1 MKTSNRWIVP
11 LTVLSLAGADLAPAQ
26 QGKGEKGQQG
36 QRQQQPQVRPTP
48 QPQVRPTPQPQA
60 RPTPQPQVR
69 PTPQPQPQPRPAPR
83 PVPQPLPQQREIPQ
97 RPTIKPAP
105 APKPAVPEQP
115 KTRPVP
121 DKPTEGVRP
130 QKPERPGQIDR
141 DKDGDGTPD
150 VPKNRPNVKPVPD
163 VTRNPDGTPGKNPN
177 PNPMI
182 RPGKGNAGPET
193 TTGPQGGSG
202 KAAELARRQQE
213 LRKNRV
219 GPNGEKLSPRPM
231 IQRPEEKFRPDA
243 VAARVKPAWQNKW
256 GNWGKWDRNPQARV
270 ANLALINRNYQRS
283 LNWSY
288 RPTYWGAR
296 PWWTASA
303 CHNWHHGSWN
313 YGWNP
318 YWHRH
323 YSWYYPRPY
332 PGYTVG
338 YSRPICWGLVAWG
351 LGSLVY
357 DCGYYSY
364 WNPYLPPAYVYAD
377 TVIRYDRP
385 ISVVASD
392 YPTGDEEKSTLAA
405 TLSAESLERSRSA
418 FKRED
423 YLAALKDVDESI
435 SHQPGDSALHEYR
448 ALVLFA
454 LGKYD
459 EAAGV
464 LNPVLASGPGWD
476 RETMVGLYRT
486 EDAYT
491 NQLARLENYVE
502 GTPDRAAPR
511 FLLGYHYLVAGDM
524 EKARNEF
531 DEVVQIQPKDGI
543 ARQLRDLAKNSVKSS
558 EEDEEKTEATPQD
571 TKEDP
576 AVEAL
581 TGEQLVGSWTSNRGE
596 NGTVVLNLR
605 GDGSFSWTFTK
616 GDQKNDLTGTY
627 EIDDRGL
634 LVLTSEDSQMVGKVA
649 LPSDKKMTFILAG
662 GPEGDPGLTFEQI
675 P

>member
-11 LTVLSLAGADLAPAQ
+11 LAVLSLAGADLASAQ
-26 QGKGEKGQQG
+26 QGKGERAQERKQQQA
-36 QRQQQPQVRPTP
+36 QRQQQLP
-48 QPQVRPTPQPQA
+48 QPKPA
-60 RPTPQPQVR
+60 
-69 PTPQPQPQPRPAPR
+69 PQPQPRPAPR
-83 PVPQPLPQQREIPQ
+83 PVPQPQPQQQRQIPQ
-97 RPTIKPAP
+97 RPVIKPAP

-115 KTRPVP
+115 KVPPIP
-121 DKPTEGVRP
+121 DKPKEVVRP
-130 QKPERPGQIDR
+130 ERPEKPDAPMKPDRPERPGRIDR
-141 DKDGDGTPD
+141 DGDGTPD
-150 VPKNRPNVKPVPD
+150 GPKDRPDVKPKPD
-163 VTRNPDGTPGKNPN
+163 VTNAPDNAPGKKG
-177 PNPMI
+177 NPMI
-182 RPGKGNAGPET
+182 RPGRIDGNDGPDAT
-193 TTGPQGGSG
+193 PGRPGGEG
-202 KAAELARRQQE
+202 KAAEMVRRQQE
-213 LRKNRV
+213 LRKNRI
-219 GPNGEKLSPRPM
+219 GPNGEKIAPRPM
-231 IQRPEEKFRPDA
+231 IKRPEEKFRRDA
-243 VAARVKPAWQNKW
+243 VVAERVNPAWQNKW
-256 GNWGKWDRNPQARV
+256 GNWGKWDRNPQAKI

-288 RPTYWGAR
+288 RPTYWGSR

-303 CHNWHHGSWN
+303 CHSWHHGSWN

-318 YWHRH
+318 YWHNH
-323 YSWYYPRPY
+323 YGWYYPRPY
-332 PGYTVG
+332 PGYTVSYG
-338 YSRPICWGLVAWG
+338 SPIGWGLVSWG

-385 ISVVASD
+385 LSVIASD
-392 YPTGDEEKSTLAA
+392 YPTGDQDKSELAA
-405 TLSAESLERSRSA
+405 TESAEALERSRSA

-459 EAAGV
+459 DAAGV
-464 LNPVLASGPGWD
+464 LNPLLASGPGWD

-491 NQLARLENYVE
+491 NQLAKLENYVD
-502 GTPDRAAPR
+502 GTSDRPAPH
-511 FLLGYHYLVAGDM
+511 FLLGYHYMVAGDM
-524 EKARNEF
+524 EKARHQF
-531 DEVVQIQPKDGI
+531 DEVVQLQPKDSI
-543 ARQLRDLAKNSVKSS
+543 ARQLRDLTKNSVRAS
-558 EEDEEKTEATPQD
+558 EEDEEKAEPAA
-571 TKEDP
+571 EDSKDEP

-581 TGEQLVGSWTSNRGE
+581 TEKQLVGTWTSNRGE
-596 NGTVVLNLR
+596 NGTVVLSLR
-605 GDGSFSWTFTK
+605 EDGGFTWSFTK
-616 GDQKNDLTGTY
+616 GDQKNDLSGTY

-634 LVLTSEDSQMVGKVA
+634 LVLTSEDAQMVGKVA

-662 GPEGDPGLTFEQI
+662 GPEGDPGLSFEQA